1 MWKAL
6 SLIAA
11 NEFGGTLRSHAVA
24 FGIHVL
30 AGVVALVG
38 SVFGLLALRTWLG
51 FHVSEIEASL
61 IIAAV
66 LLVLA
71 LIITWVG
78 FYYKRRPR
86 PATALTSTALV
97 AVPLAASILGK
108 RLNLGTIV
116 LVGVVAMAAVIGRQ
130 LGRSAD

>member
-11 NEFGGTLRSHAVA
+11 NEFGGKLRSHVVA

-38 SVFGLLALRTWLG
+38 IVFGLLALRTWLG
-51 FHVSEIEASL
+51 FHMSEIEASL
-61 IIAAV
+61 IIAAA
-66 LLVLA
+66 LLVIALVIVLA
-71 LIITWVG
+71 GIS
-78 FYYKRRPR
+78 YKRRPR
-86 PATALTSTALV
+86 PPAALTSTALV

-108 RLNLGTIV
+108 RLNLGTII
-116 LVGVVAMAAVIGRQ
+116 LVGVIAMAAVLGRQ
-130 LGRSAD
+130 LGRSGE